1 MKKLCFPASNVLRA
15 SLLSVALA
23 GLPALSSANAGGN
36 GLLTI
41 IKMGDLH
48 GHMEPHGVIY
58 ENNGLGTTV
67 TPNSGGAAKLYT
79 LISQIRAQTPGSN
92 LLLNCGDTFHGG
104 AEVMFTRGQ
113 ALANVLNYFQIDVST
128 PGNWDFGYGQ
138 VTFRRLLTGV
148 DSNGSPFPAGSVNGV
163 LFPAGKVVNYPVVA
177 VNLYNGPG
185 SAPALV
191 GQRVLPPY
199 VMKQVNGINV
209 AIIGI
214 TTDITASQAEV
225 FNTTFRETMGW
236 VELPGIINEVRN
248 VQGADLVVVQSEL
261 GLAKNIQMSK
271 EIPGIDVMLSTHTHE
286 RTPQAIIVPGT
297 GTILVESGTDSNLGR
312 LDLQV
317 AGGRVVAYNWQLIN
331 VDNTVPED
339 PTVKAMVDAARKPFL
354 CGPAFTPHTF
364 QPAGFTAGNGLK
376 LQTQPNDCLDT
387 VVGTTSTTLARNNVL
402 EHFANNFFADAI
414 LNVVPNVAD
423 MAITNGYR
431 FDTPIAP
438 GPITVADLYHFFPI
452 SPVLAVG
459 NFSGGAIKGRVEE
472 NFSAVFD
479 PHPYRQ
485 RGGWTLGYSGM
496 TMTVDLTSAEPG
508 SISRSRTKNLMIRDH
523 VTGQSA
529 ALNEGKVYTMVSC
542 FANGDPLDRLCQTS
556 GAQNLRY
563 VKTDGTLIPATATV
577 PPGTQLM
584 FPVPAVIKYL
594 NANGGVVPSTSM
606 GRITAV
612 NNFVPQSLFAGNPLV
627 QATQGAGPAWLGRND
642 PASGFGGNASER
654 GEMMRSLNAKMQDP
668 TGKLDNDATTDAGV
682 DDYEMSYDE

>member
-1 MKKLCFPASNVLRA
+1 MNLQFKLKEAIKVSAV
-15 SLLSVALA
+15 SIALA
-23 GLPALSSANAGGN
+23 IVPSLSAADDDTS

-67 TPNSGGAAKLYT
+67 TPNSGGPAKLYT
-79 LISQIRAQTPGSN
+79 LIKQIRAATPGRN

-104 AEVMFTRGQ
+104 AETLFTRGR
-113 ALANVLNYFQIDVST
+113 ALDDIMNYFQIDAFT

-138 VTFRRLLTGV
+138 VTFRRRFAGV
-148 DSNGSPFPAGSVNGV
+148 DSNGAAFPAGSVNGV
-163 LFPAGKVVNYPVVA
+163 AFPAGKVANYPVVA

-185 SAPALV
+185 SAPALI
-191 GQRVLPPY
+191 GQRVLPAY
-199 VMKQVNGINV
+199 VMKQVNGLKV

-214 TTDITASQAEV
+214 TTDITASQADV

-236 VELPGIINEVRN
+236 VELPGIIDTVRN
-248 VQGADLVVVQSEL
+248 VEGADLVVVQSEL

-271 EIPGIDVMLSTHTHE
+271 EIRGIDVMLSTHTHE

-312 LDLQV
+312 LDLKV
-317 AGGRVVAYNWQLIN
+317 SGGRVQAYSWTMLN

-339 PTVKAMVDAARKPFL
+339 PTVKAMVDAVRAPFL

-364 QPAGFTAGNGLK
+364 QPAGFAPGNGMK
-376 LQTQPNDCLDT
+376 LQTQPADCLDT
-387 VVGTTSTTLARNNVL
+387 VVGQTSTTIARNNVL
-402 EHFANNFFADAI
+402 EVFSNNFFADAM
-414 LNVVPNVAD
+414 LNVVPFVAD
-423 MAITNGYR
+423 VAITNGYR

-459 NFSGGAIKGRVEE
+459 DFAGGAIKSRAEE
-472 NFSAVFD
+472 NLSSVFD

-485 RGGWTLGYSGM
+485 RGGWALAYSGM
-496 TMTVDLTSAEPG
+496 TMTVDLTGAEPA
-508 SISRSRTKNLMIRDH
+508 SIPRGRTSNIMIRNH
-523 VTGQSA
+523 ATGLME
-529 ALNEGKVYTMVSC
+529 ALNPGKVYTMVSC
-542 FANGDPLDRLCQTS
+542 FANGDPLDRLCQTE

-563 VKTDGTLIPATATV
+563 VKADGTLIPATAAV
-577 PPGTQLM
+577 PAGTQLM

-594 NANGGVVPSTSM
+594 QANGGFVPSTSM
-606 GRITAV
+606 GRITPV
-612 NNFVPQSLFAGNPLV
+612 NGVVPQSLYAGNPLV
-627 QATQGAGPAWLGRND
+627 QATQGAGPAWMGRND
-642 PASGFGGNASER
+642 PALLPQDR
-654 GEMMRSLNAKMQDP
+654 GEMMRSLHAKMASVI
-668 TGKLDNDATTDAGV
+668 GKKDNAATTDAGA
-682 DDYEMSYDE
+682 DDVEMSYDE